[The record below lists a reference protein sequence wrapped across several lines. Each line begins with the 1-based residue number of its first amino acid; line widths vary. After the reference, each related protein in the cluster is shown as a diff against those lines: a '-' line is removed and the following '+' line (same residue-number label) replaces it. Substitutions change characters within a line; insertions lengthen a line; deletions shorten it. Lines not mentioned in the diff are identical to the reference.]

1 MPHTSS
7 LMDASPLGRSSPTE
21 GNISRSPFIDCHD
34 AAWDAHTSALFSER
48 CQLYGEEWRGRRA
61 ASDTFPP
68 LRDMV
73 SSLPRIWHSSESLPP
88 LSLPA
93 TLRRDMQDNAG
104 ISFSITWIIYRIQS
118 VVKILETTF
127 KTAKKH
133 RSSSRHGDSLLRATT
148 PKPECIHRH
157 FQKDTSWIK
166 ILYKLTSLRTN

>member
-1 MPHTSS
+1 
-7 LMDASPLGRSSPTE
+7 MDASPLGRSSPTE

-88 LSLPA
+88 LPLLA
-93 TLRRDMQDNAG
+93 TLRHDMQVNTG
-104 ISFSITWIIYRIQS
+104 VSFLHNMDQCGIQS
-118 VVKILETTF
+118 VVKILEMAH
-127 KTAKKH
+127 KIAKII
-133 RSSSRHGDSLLRATT
+133 DPLLNG
-148 PKPECIHRH
+148 PIIHCG
-157 FQKDTSWIK
+157 FAQLSPQ
-166 ILYKLTSLRTN
+166 LRLQIYSFISKMT